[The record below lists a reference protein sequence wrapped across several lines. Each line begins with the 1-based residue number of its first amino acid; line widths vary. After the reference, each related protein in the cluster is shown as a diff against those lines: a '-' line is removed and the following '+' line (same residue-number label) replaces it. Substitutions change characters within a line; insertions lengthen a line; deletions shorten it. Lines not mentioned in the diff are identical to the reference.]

1 MYFSFPGLPLSASYY
16 LGSVLQRMYCSFFY
30 WYFNLNNFPPYPET
44 KTWYPVVTTIV
55 IKLFFFLPIHLVME
69 NHVGHLQN
77 KLLHNQTWKNIER
90 ENEMRLS
97 IGHCVSQLESSG
109 FKTAGFWFSEQ
120 IQYAGYTQWGH
131 RTQQVVLLCPHWADT
146 QTENV

>member
-1 MYFSFPGLPLSASYY
+1 
-16 LGSVLQRMYCSFFY
+16 
-30 WYFNLNNFPPYPET
+30 
-44 KTWYPVVTTIV
+44 
-55 IKLFFFLPIHLVME
+55 ME

-97 IGHCVSQLESSG
+97 IGHCVSQLGSSG

-120 IQYAGYTQWGH
+120 IQYAGYTQ
-131 RTQQVVLLCPHWADT
+131 
-146 QTENV
+146 

>member
-1 MYFSFPGLPLSASYY
+1 MVS
-16 LGSVLQRMYCSFFY
+16 CSD
-30 WYFNLNNFPPYPET
+30 NNSDQT
-44 KTWYPVVTTIV
+44 V
-55 IKLFFFLPIHLVME
+55 FFFLPIHLVME

-109 FKTAGFWFSEQ
+109 FKIAGFWFSEQ
-120 IQYAGYTQWGH
+120 IQCWIHTVRAQDTAGGS
-131 RTQQVVLLCPHWADT
+131 VVSTLS
-146 QTENV
+146 